1 MGNLDMAIKKCK
13 KSYQTHQNI
22 PHTTNAKMFNK
33 NDGTVSFFYRMMEN
47 IMIGNSLQID

>member
-33 NDGTVSFFYRMMEN
+33 NDGTVSFLSNDGKHHDWKFITN
-47 IMIGNSLQID
+47 